1 MAVEG
6 GSRYLLEQVPF
17 KCKHDVIVSNLVRG
31 GREEAEGMCMPRQ
44 RMAKLVERQEEVTL

>member
-31 GREEAEGMCMPRQ
+31 GREEAEEMCMPIQ
-44 RMAKLVERQEEVTL
+44 RMTKLVERQEEATL